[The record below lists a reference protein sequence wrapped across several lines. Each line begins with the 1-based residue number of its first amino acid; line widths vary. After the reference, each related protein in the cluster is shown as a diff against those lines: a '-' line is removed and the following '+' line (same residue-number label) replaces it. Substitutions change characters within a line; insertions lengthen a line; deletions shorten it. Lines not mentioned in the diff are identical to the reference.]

1 MAKVYEIAIAIA
13 GKINSSF
20 GSAFM
25 SASEQMGQL
34 NQRVSFLKTELKGLE
49 KAQKQATKEAETSAS
64 AHLKLK
70 GNYSQSL
77 QTLLQLNQKI
87 TSTKDALK
95 ALSEQKKAGTISAK
109 EYSTKQAELVNQ
121 LSKAND
127 AYAKLKPKVQSM
139 KSEMQR
145 LSEVEQQSKL
155 RVEQNAR
162 TYDELARK
170 LEKAERAQ
178 RRYSKAVELQ
188 DKVGKFRDQSR
199 ARMVD
204 AVAMGATL
212 AVPVTAAVKFES
224 DMADV
229 RKVVDFDTPEQFK
242 EMEQDILNLS
252 KRIPMAVGGLAQIV
266 AAGGQ
271 SGIAKEDL
279 VEYAEAAAKMGV
291 AFDITAEEAGETMAK
306 WRAAFK
312 MDQGQV
318 NILADQINHLGNT
331 TAASAPK
338 IADVVRRIG
347 PLGEVGG
354 AAAAEISALGASMI
368 GAGVESEVAAT
379 GIKNMILGLVAGESA
394 TDKQTEAFKS
404 LGLDA
409 LEMAKYMQEDAQGA
423 IIKVLKALRE
433 LPEYEQAA
441 KMQQLFGKESLG
453 AISPL
458 LTNLEALVK
467 NFGLVGDETQYAGSM
482 QAEFDA
488 RAATTEN
495 SLQLLKN
502 QANALAITM
511 GKELLP
517 SINSLAEKFSRVAER
532 VTAFAE
538 KHPALTGNI
547 VKVTAAVLGGIVAL
561 SALGYIVG
569 IILSPFASFYS
580 WIVRLTA
587 AKNVNAIAAGRATLA
602 QRAWNVATLIGR
614 GIISGVQWVAHG
626 ARLLAVA
633 VVTKAVTAAQW
644 LWNVAMMAN
653 PIGLIIAGIAALI
666 GVGVLLVKNWE
677 WITEKWKKLKALFSK
692 DNAGLDAEIDISTNV
707 NLDANMEAIQQQVE
721 AHDINIP
728 ANLEAA
734 SDQVE
739 QIQQQVGS
747 VDIPAELNVNAELNV
762 DTEQIAQLE
771 KQMEDTG
778 TTSAQKLAES
788 FGSPSSTMLM
798 SGSATKIND
807 AAMSSLPQPET
818 LNQYGQKLGQS
829 LADGLLAKESQVREA
844 SQRLAAAIK
853 DNVGF
858 SSPTREGPGATA
870 DRWAP
875 NLVTMFTSGLSS
887 GVEKV
892 ATESRI
898 FVASIVKQIP
908 GRAAE
913 IKVKTTPRAATIP
926 ITAHAKGGVFNS
938 PHLGMVAEA
947 GYPEAII
954 PIVPGR
960 QESIMLLNQTAN
972 MLGAATHAEGG
983 VFNSPHLARGGGLR
997 DTLLEFRTVTQN
1009 SSNESITINAP
1020 FKPTINTGNGNVE
1033 TIQEAIKKA
1042 QEDHIDKLRD
1052 LVRDVLRRERH
1063 NERRVAYVPS

>member
-34 NQRVSFLKTELKGLE
+34 NQRVSSLKTELKGLE

-95 ALSEQKKAGTISAK
+95 ALSEQKKAGAISAK

-162 TYDELARK
+162 AYDELARK

-178 RRYSKAVELQ
+178 RRYSKAVDLQ
-188 DKVGKFRDQSR
+188 ERVGKFRDQSR

-602 QRAWNVATLIGR
+602 QRAWNVATLVGR
-614 GIISGVQWVAHG
+614 GIISGIQWVAHG
-626 ARLLAVA
+626 TRLLAVA

-677 WITEKWKKLKALFSK
+677 WITEKWKKFKALFSK

-707 NLDANMEAIQQQVE
+707 NLDANMEAIQQQAE

-734 SDQVE
+734 SNQAE

-747 VDIPAELNVNAELNV
+747 VDIPAELNVN
-762 DTEQIAQLE
+762 TEQIAQLE
-771 KQMEDTG
+771 KQMGDTG
-778 TTSAQKLAES
+778 ISSAQKLAEGL
-788 FGSPSSTMLM
+788 GSSASTAAI
-798 SGSATKIND
+798 SGSAGKISD
-807 AAMSSLPQPET
+807 AATNSLPQPET
-818 LNQYGQKLGQS
+818 LNQHGQKLGQS

-913 IKVKTTPRAATIP
+913 IKVKTPRAATIP
-926 ITAHAKGGVFNS
+926 ITAHAEGGVFNS

-972 MLGAATHAEGG
+972 MLGANTHAEGG